1 VEACRRLPCSEVDGL
16 SIDEPRGT
24 CQVVGGGGS
33 PKWCADGEV
42 VEDGS
47 TTLFNGSGD
56 RIRWPE
62 LTLTAPVVGGEGVV
76 RRTHQIGGNTHGAA
90 AHRGQCWW
98 Q

>member
-1 VEACRRLPCSEVDGL
+1 
-16 SIDEPRGT
+16 
-24 CQVVGGGGS
+24 
-33 PKWCADGEV
+33 V

-62 LTLTAPVVGGEGVV
+62 LTLTAPVVGGEGAV
-76 RRTHQIGGNTHGAA
+76 RRTHQIGGNAHGAA